1 MDLDQYDAVVE
12 KALILFKTKFSSW
25 AEVTAELVDDIEK
38 LTLNMHAVEAVQVF
52 ALIVDDVEVIKLVV
66 LNCVRVQ
73 IGI

>member
-12 KALILFKTKFSSW
+12 KALILFQTKFSSW

-52 ALIVDDVEVIKLVV
+52 ALIVDDVEAQLE
-66 LNCVRVQ
+66 
-73 IGI
+73 

>member
-52 ALIVDDVEVIKLVV
+52 ALIVDDVEAQLE
-66 LNCVRVQ
+66 
-73 IGI
+73 